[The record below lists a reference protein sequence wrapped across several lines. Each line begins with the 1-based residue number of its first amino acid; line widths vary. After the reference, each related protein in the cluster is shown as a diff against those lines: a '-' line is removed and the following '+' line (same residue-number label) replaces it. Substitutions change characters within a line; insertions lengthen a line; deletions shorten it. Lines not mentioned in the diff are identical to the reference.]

1 MRLTVYWVGGINIG
15 EELIK
20 VTLEHIDLTV
30 IFSGM
35 YLKDKEKL

>member
-1 MRLTVYWVGGINIG
+1 MRLTVYWVGDINIV

-20 VTLEHIDLTV
+20 VTLEHVDLTV

>member
-1 MRLTVYWVGGINIG
+1 MRLTVYWGGYINIG

-20 VTLEHIDLTV
+20 VTLEHVNLTV

-35 YLKDKEKL
+35 YLKNYYL